1 MVCMR
6 REWWVILLSVLV
18 VQAVAVGAQVGV
30 PLSGVVTD
38 PSGSVVPSAMA
49 TLKTAA
55 GATKT
60 CRTDEAGAFRF
71 EGLPPGSYEVQVE
84 RTGFAASTTR
94 VRIANRPPGPLQIR
108 LRIAA
113 LREEITVQGA
123 GLQVNSAVS
132 DNLNVVVMKRSDL
145 DNLPALGQDV
155 IGTAARFLDSAS
167 LGTGGATLLVDGM
180 QTSEKGVTASA
191 IREVRINQN
200 PYSAEFGRPG
210 RGRIEV
216 ITSPGAS
223 AYHGTCNFLFRDH
236 RLDARNAFAAS
247 KPEEQRQIF
256 EGSFTGPLGNGK
268 RTSFLVSAQ
277 HERLNLSS
285 LIFAWTPSGEL
296 RQNFPRPERNTEAS
310 MRLNRQLNE
319 KNQLSL
325 RYEFIDEK
333 REGLGPGGFRLP
345 ETAAD
350 SYNREH
356 HVYVQVRSVIT
367 PRLVNELQTRT
378 GTHYSPTLSRSCGTP
393 RIIVQDAF
401 TGGSAQAD
409 QLSTENHTQFHDA
422 LTLSA
427 GNHIIK
433 AGVTSQDISRRGMSD
448 HTNTDGTYYFSSL
461 RDYEL
466 GKPFSFTMQSG
477 DGHIAVWQKELGVF
491 VQDDFR
497 LRPNLSIGA
506 GIRWD
511 WQGFITDRNNVAP
524 RLSLA
529 YSPGRD
535 RKTVLRAGAGYFYDK
550 TGWRPGADVIRF
562 DGRHLRQILLQ
573 GPSYPNPWVGG
584 AQIQTTPVNITRFA
598 NDVRNPYTIQYSFG
612 VERQI
617 APQSTISVNYI
628 ASKGTKLYR
637 SRDLNAPPPPYS
649 SRPDPGMAVLRQFE
663 SSASQRAHGVDV
675 SMRGRFTRFF
685 SGTVQYAL
693 GSAKNDT
700 GGINSFPADNYDL
713 SPEWGR
719 ADFDQRH
726 RLNLAGTFKASNWF
740 NLGVLF
746 AAYSGRPYDLTLGRD
761 LNNDGYA
768 TDRPAGVRRNS
779 LEGPGGNTL
788 DLRWGRDFPL
798 DRSRKEKSPVLTI
811 ALDAFNVLNAVTYTA
826 MVGNLS
832 SPFFG
837 HAVASA
843 SARRVQLAV
852 RFRF

>member
-1 MVCMR
+1 MMLPMA
-6 REWWVILLSVLV
+6 EAATS
-18 VQAVAVGAQVGV
+18 
-30 PLSGVVTD
+30 LSGIVTD
-38 PSGSVVPSAMA
+38 PSGSVVPGATV
-49 TLKTAA
+49 TLKAAA
-55 GATKT
+55 GATQT
-60 CRTDEAGAFRF
+60 GRTDEVGAFRF
-71 EGLPPGSYEVQVE
+71 GGLPPGSYEVQVE
-84 RTGFAASTTR
+84 HAGFLVSKTR
-94 VRIANRPPGPLQIR
+94 VDIGTRPPAPLRIR

-113 LREEITVQGA
+113 LREEITVQDPSF
-123 GLQVNSAVS
+123 QINSATS

-167 LGTGGATLLVDGM
+167 LGTGGVTLVVDGM
-180 QTSEKGVTASA
+180 ETSEKGVTASA
-191 IREVRINQN
+191 IQEIRINQN

-223 AYHGTCNFLFRDH
+223 AYNGTCNLLFRDY

-268 RTSFLVSAQ
+268 RTSFIMSAQ
-277 HERLNLSS
+277 HERLDLSS
-285 LIFAWTPSGEL
+285 IIFAWTPRGEM
-296 RQNFPRPERNTEAS
+296 RQNFPRPERNSEAS
-310 MRLNRQLNE
+310 MRLNRQLNDS
-319 KNQLSL
+319 NQLSL

-356 HVYVQVRSVIT
+356 HVYVQLRSVIT

-378 GTHYSPTLSRSCGTP
+378 GRHYSPTLSRLRGTP

-409 QLSTENHTQFHDA
+409 QVSTENHTQFHDA

-448 HTNTDGTYYFSSL
+448 RTNTDGTYSFASL

-466 GKPFSFTMQSG
+466 GRPFSFTVQSG

-491 VQDDFR
+491 LQDDFR
-497 LRPNLSIGA
+497 VRPNLSVGA

-511 WQGFITDRNNVAP
+511 WQNFITDRHNLAP
-524 RLSLA
+524 RFSLA
-529 YSPGRD
+529 YSPGRG
-535 RKTVLRAGAGYFYDK
+535 RKTVLRVGAGYFFDK

-562 DGRHLRQILLQ
+562 DGKHLRQILLQ
-573 GPSYPNPWVGG
+573 DPPFPNPWAGG
-584 AQIQTTPVNITRFA
+584 GQILSAPANISRLA
-598 NDVRNPYTIQYSFG
+598 SDLRNPYSIQYSFG

-617 APQSTISVNYI
+617 DRQTTISVNYI
-628 ASKGTKLYR
+628 ASKGTKLFR

-649 SRPDPGMAVLRQFE
+649 ARPEAGIAVLRQFE
-663 SSASQRAHGVDV
+663 SSASQRTHGLELTV
-675 SMRGRFTRFF
+675 RGHFTRFF
-685 SGTVQYAL
+685 NGTVQYTL

-700 GGINSFPADNYDL
+700 GGITSFPADNYNL
-713 SPEWGR
+713 SSEWGR

-726 RLNLAGTFKASNWF
+726 RLNLAGTFKASTWF
-740 NLGVLF
+740 NLGILF
-746 AAYSGRPYDLTLGRD
+746 AANSGRPYELTLGRD
-761 LNNDGYA
+761 LNNDGNA

-779 LEGPGGNTL
+779 LEGPGGSTL

-798 DRSRKEKSPVLTI
+798 DRRRKEKGPVLTV
-811 ALDAFNVLNAVTYTA
+811 ALEAFNVLNAVNYTSL
-826 MVGNLS
+826 VGNLS

-837 HAVASA
+837 QAVASA
-843 SARRVQLAV
+843 PARRVQVAC